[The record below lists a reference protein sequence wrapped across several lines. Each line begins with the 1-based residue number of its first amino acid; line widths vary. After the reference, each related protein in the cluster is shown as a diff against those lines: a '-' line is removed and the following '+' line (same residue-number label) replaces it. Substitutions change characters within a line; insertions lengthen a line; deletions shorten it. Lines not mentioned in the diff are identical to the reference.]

1 MLTRVGLV
9 VTAALIALLLTVCNG
24 EGGEP
29 TTPAGEPSHTPSP
42 AVTATAEATPT
53 PTVEE
58 TVIETYLRYWE
69 VYGEGLFN
77 LDTSRLS
84 EVMTGP
90 RLERALDEVESLRED
105 GRAVK
110 IVVENHPVVVQVE
123 GDQAVVFDEYE
134 NQSHFIDPATKEP
147 VGDPGTKEVIRD
159 TVTLTRS
166 GQTWK
171 VLDSVREVE

>member
-1 MLTRVGLV
+1 MPARPEFLAAL
-9 VTAALIALLLTVCNG
+9 ALIALLLAACNG

-29 TTPAGEPSHTPSP
+29 TTPAGEPSPTPSP
-42 AVTATAEATPT
+42 AVTATAEATQT

-58 TVIETYLRYWE
+58 VVIEAYLRYWE
-69 VYGEGLFN
+69 VYGEGVFD
-77 LDTSRLS
+77 LDTSRLG
-84 EVMTGP
+84 EVMTGS
-90 RLERALDEVESLRED
+90 RLERAVDEIESLRQD

-110 IVVENHPVVVQVE
+110 IVVENRPVVVQVK

-134 NQSHFIDPATKEP
+134 NQSYLIDPETKEP
-147 VGDPGTKEVIRD
+147 IGDPGTGEVIRD

-171 VLDSVREVE
+171 VLDSVREVD

>member
-1 MLTRVGLV
+1 M
-9 VTAALIALLLTVCNG
+9 
-24 EGGEP
+24 
-29 TTPAGEPSHTPSP
+29 PSP
-42 AVTATAEATPT
+42 AATATAEATPT
-53 PTVEE
+53 PSLEE
-58 TVIETYLRYWE
+58 AIIEAYLRYWD
-69 VYGEGLFN
+69 VYGEGLYD
-77 LDTSRLS
+77 LDTSHLS

-90 RLERALDEVESLRED
+90 RLERALDEVENLREE

-123 GDQAVVFDEYE
+123 GDRAVVFDEYE
-134 NQSHFIDPATKEP
+134 NQSHFIDPTTKEP
-147 VGDPGTKEVIRD
+147 VGEPGAGEVIRD

>member
-1 MLTRVGLV
+1 MVARLELMAVLGL
-9 VTAALIALLLTVCNG
+9 IGLLLAACNG
-24 EGGEP
+24 GGGEP
-29 TTPAGEPSHTPSP
+29 TTPAGEPSPTPSP

-58 TVIETYLRYWE
+58 AVIEAYLRYWD
-69 VYGEGLFN
+69 VYGEGLYD

-90 RLERALDEVESLRED
+90 RLERALDEVENLREE

-123 GDQAVVFDEYE
+123 GDQAVLFDEYE